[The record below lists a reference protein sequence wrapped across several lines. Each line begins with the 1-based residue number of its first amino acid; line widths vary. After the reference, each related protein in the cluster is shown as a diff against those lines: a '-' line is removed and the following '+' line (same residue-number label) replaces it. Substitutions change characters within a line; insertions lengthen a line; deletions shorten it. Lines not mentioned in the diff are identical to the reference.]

1 MVGDLISIMFYSFIF
16 YIIYSILYRVNQVN
30 RYVKKSTSDG
40 TYSEEYKLMY
50 SNHLKGQCIGASIIL
65 GIINLLEKFTN
76 IIFAILIGAIIGFC
90 LRAIFNKY
98 YPNPKDNI

>member
-1 MVGDLISIMFYSFIF
+1 M
-16 YIIYSILYRVNQVN
+16 LYRVNQVN

-40 TYSEEYKLMY
+40 TYSEEHKLMY
-50 SNHLKGQCIGASIIL
+50 SNHLKGKCIGASIIL

-76 IIFAILIGAIIGFC
+76 IIFAILIGAIIGLC
-90 LRAIFNKY
+90 LRFIFNKY